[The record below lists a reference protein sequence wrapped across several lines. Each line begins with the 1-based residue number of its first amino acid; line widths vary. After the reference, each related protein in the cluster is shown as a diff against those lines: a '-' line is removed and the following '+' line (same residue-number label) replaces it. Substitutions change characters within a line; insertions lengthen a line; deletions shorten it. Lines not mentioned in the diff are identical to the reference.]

1 MKKIICLLVAAIFL
15 ISIAAT
21 AFAEENATETNNA
34 TVTTASEDN
43 ATVSEDTE
51 QKLTQKP
58 SKDFEQKRTEFIQ
71 QAQIKRQQ
79 LVEKRDAARA
89 HLGEGVNN
97 FKAKRAEAREN
108 YLSKKSDLKEKAS
121 KARDRKDEAKAKHE
135 EAKARLDEKKDQL
148 KECKGSDTDECIVLR
163 EDAKKDAGEFLSN
176 IADHVLA
183 MLERAQER
191 VDKSKL
197 SEEEKVTLKDQL
209 ELKMAEIASTKD
221 SVDAFTENTTKEEIA
236 EAAKTIREIWK
247 DAKDLIKKSAGL
259 AASDKLGGII
269 VKSEKLQA
277 KLEKA
282 ISKLSEKGTDV
293 SKAEELKTS
302 FDAKLAEAKAL
313 HEEAKAL
320 FNEGK
325 VPEAAQ
331 KTQDA
336 HAALK
341 EAHSIL
347 KDIVKELKG
356 TKEGV
361 EALDAAEEEQ
371 GTALTGT
378 AAIADETSEETTE
391 EATETTEETETAE
404 DTEEG
409 TDVTGST
416 ATETEET
423 TEDDAA
429 DDTEETTE

>member
-1 MKKIICLLVAAIFL
+1 MKKLLSLLVAAIFL

-21 AFAEENATETNNA
+21 AFAEENATDNV
-34 TVTTASEDN
+34 TVTAASKDS
-43 ATVSEDTE
+43 A
-51 QKLTQKP
+51 QKITQKQ
-58 SKDFEQKRTEFIQ
+58 SKDFEQKRTEFLQ
-71 QAQIKRQQ
+71 QAQAKRQQ
-79 LVEKRDAARA
+79 LVEKRDEARA
-89 HLGEGVNN
+89 HLGESVKN
-97 FKAKRAEAREN
+97 FKAKRAEAREK
-108 YLSKKSDLKEKAS
+108 YLSKRADLKEKAA
-121 KARDRKDEAKAKHE
+121 KARERKDEAKTKHK
-135 EAKARLDEKKDQL
+135 EAKARLAEKKEQL
-148 KECKGSDTDECIVLR
+148 KECKGSDTDECLVLR
-163 EDAKKDAGEFLSN
+163 ADAKKDAGEFLAN
-176 IADHVLA
+176 IADNVLA

-197 SEEEKVTLKDQL
+197 SEEEKVSLKDQL

-221 SVDAFTENTTKEEIA
+221 SIDAFTENTTKEEVA

-259 AASDKLGGII
+259 TASDRLGGVI
-269 VKSEKLQA
+269 VKADHLKA
-277 KLEKA
+277 RLEKA
-282 ISKLSEKGTDV
+282 ISKLKDKGKDV

-313 HEEAKAL
+313 HDEAKAL

-361 EALDAAEEEQ
+361 EALDTAEETE
-371 GTALTGT
+371 GTELTGT
-378 AAIADETSEETTE
+378 AAIADETSEAVEEGTE
-391 EATETTEETETAE
+391 VTGSATAEATEETA
-404 DTEEG
+404 
-409 TDVTGST
+409 
-416 ATETEET
+416 EET
-423 TEDDAA
+423 TEDTA
-429 DDTEETTE
+429 DDTEEAAEDDTTDDTADEETTE

>member
-15 ISIAAT
+15 ISIAAI
-21 AFAEENATETNNA
+21 AFAEENATETDNA
-34 TVTTASEDN
+34 TVTAVSEDN
-43 ATVSEDTE
+43 G
-51 QKLTQKP
+51 QKLTQKS
-58 SKDFEQKRTEFIQ
+58 SKDFEQKRSEFIQ
-71 QAQIKRQQ
+71 QAQAKRQELIQ
-79 LVEKRDAARA
+79 KRDEARA
-89 HLGEGVNN
+89 HIGEDIKN
-97 FKAKRAEAREN
+97 FKAKRAELREN
-108 YLSKKSDLKEKAS
+108 YLSKKADLKEKAS
-121 KARDRKDEAKAKHE
+121 KARERVEEAKEKHK
-135 EAKARLDEKKDQL
+135 EAKARLAEKKDQL
-148 KECKGSDTDECIVLR
+148 KECKGSDTDECVTLR
-163 EDAKKDAGEFLSN
+163 ADAKKDAGEFLAN
-176 IADHVLA
+176 IADNVLA

-197 SEEEKVTLKDQL
+197 SEEEKVSLKDQL

-221 SVDAFTENTTKEEIA
+221 SIDAFTENTTKEEVA
-236 EAAKTIREIWK
+236 EAAKTIRDIWK

-259 AASDKLGGII
+259 AASDRLGGVI
-269 VKSEKLQA
+269 VKAEKLQA

-282 ISKLSEKGTDV
+282 ISKLKGKGADV
-293 SKAEELKTS
+293 SKAEELKSS

-361 EALDAAEEEQ
+361 EALDTTEETE
-371 GTALTGT
+371 GTAVTGT
-378 AAIADETSEETTE
+378 AAIADETSGQAN
-391 EATETTEETETAE
+391 EAAEETAE
-404 DTEEG
+404 EG
-409 TDVTGST
+409 TEVTGST
-416 ATETEET
+416 AAETGETTEPADETATEDNSVNDTAGEET
-423 TEDDAA
+423 TE
-429 DDTEETTE
+429 